1 MPPPFLCLS
10 PPLHAL
16 STPSLEISFSPQSP
30 SALKIQDGSQMFCK
44 EILST
49 ISPKILN
56 ELQPC
61 SEKLSEMLGGG
72 GREGGTL
79 RMD

>member
-1 MPPPFLCLS
+1 MPPLS
-10 PPLHAL
+10 SSFSPLHAL

-30 SALKIQDGSQMFCK
+30 SALKIQDGSQIFRK

-56 ELQPC
+56 VLQPC
-61 SEKLSEMLGGG
+61 SEKLAEMLGGG